1 MIDPLKTAKS
11 DAAYAAVDMADA
23 MRALTE
29 RQHDAQDADHRYKVA
44 CEKHGAALEAL
55 IALLSPETKP

>member
-11 DAAYAAVDMADA
+11 DVAYAAVDMADA

-29 RQHDAQDADHRYKVA
+29 RKHDVQDADHRYKVA
-44 CEKHGAALEAL
+44 CEKHGAAIRAR
-55 IALLSPETKP
+55 IGR